1 MAKYER
7 DGIKFDSGL
16 ELKHYEY
23 LKAHPKVKIIDDH
36 KTFTLF
42 DKHAFIHFPRL
53 KKTHQQPIRYTPD
66 FILEIE
72 GLDKPVAM
80 ESKGYARK
88 EYMLRKKLFMIKYSR
103 EYYFY
108 QCKSLEQL
116 KHDLLNLD
124 LLKGEKNNEV

>member
-1 MAKYER
+1 MAKYEK

-23 LKAHPKVKIIDDH
+23 LKSQPDIEIVDVH
-36 KTFTLF
+36 KTFLIH
-42 DKHAFIHFPRL
+42 DKHTFKHFPRL
-53 KKTHQQPIRYTPD
+53 KTTHQHPIRYTPD
-66 FILEIE
+66 FILHMD
-72 GLDKPVAM
+72 GVDKPIAM

-108 QCKSLEQL
+108 QCKSLPQL
-116 KHDLLNLD
+116 KEDI
-124 LLKGEKNNEV
+124 EKIREIL